1 MSEELDKVR
10 AAAAS
15 GLTKTEVSALLGR
28 TLSQEEATE
37 FDKTKALVKLKA
49 KQEAAAKKPLATL
62 PIASVG
68 ITNKLQPKL
77 PPLDQRY
84 TKEQLEECIERQYGI
99 VTAICNEL
107 DCTYSQFYKA
117 VKHLGLQDKLS
128 AAKKNIVSM
137 AEQVILGALASPD
150 EKTRIDAAKYTLSR
164 VGKDQGWGDTPFAA
178 VQVEVS
184 PTEKA
189 AQIRA
194 VFGIPPKIS
203 DQEGQDNDK

>member
-77 PPLDQRY
+77 PPLD
-84 TKEQLEECIERQYGI
+84 
-99 VTAICNEL
+99 
-107 DCTYSQFYKA
+107 
-117 VKHLGLQDKLS
+117 
-128 AAKKNIVSM
+128 
-137 AEQVILGALASPD
+137 
-150 EKTRIDAAKYTLSR
+150 
-164 VGKDQGWGDTPFAA
+164 
-178 VQVEVS
+178 
-184 PTEKA
+184 
-189 AQIRA
+189 
-194 VFGIPPKIS
+194 
-203 DQEGQDNDK
+203 

>member
-10 AAAAS
+10 VAAAS
-15 GLTKTEVSALLGR
+15 GLTKTEMSALLGR

-49 KQEAAAKKPLATL
+49 KQEEAAKKQPTAL
-62 PIASVG
+62 PAAGAG
-68 ITNKLQPKL
+68 ISNKMQPKL

-84 TKEQLEECIERQYGI
+84 SREQLEECIERQYGI

-117 VKHLGLQDKLS
+117 VKKLQLQTELA
-128 AAKKNIVSM
+128 AAKKNLCSM
-137 AEQVILGALASPD
+137 AEQVILNALASPD

-164 VGKDQGWGDTPFAA
+164 VGKDLGWGDAPFAA

-194 VFGIPPKIS
+194 VFGIPPKSS
-203 DQEGQDNDK
+203 DQEGQGNDK

>member
-1 MSEELDKVR
+1 MHNVLDKIR
-10 AAAAS
+10 ISAAS
-15 GLTKTEVSALLGR
+15 GLSKAEVEALVGHQL
-28 TLSQEEATE
+28 TSEEATE
-37 FDKTKALVKLKA
+37 FDKTKALIKLKA
-49 KQEAAAKKPLATL
+49 KQEEAAKKQPVAL
-62 PIASVG
+62 PAASVG

-77 PPLDQRY
+77 PPLDKRY
-84 TKEQLEECIERQYGI
+84 TREQLEDCIERQYGI

-107 DCTYSQFYKA
+107 DCTYSQFYKV
-117 VKHLGLQDKLS
+117 VKKLQLQTELA
-128 AAKKNIVSM
+128 AAKKNLVSI

-194 VFGIPPKIS
+194 VFGIPPKSS
-203 DQEGQDNDK
+203 DQEDQDNGK